1 LLSVKNNLRDLFV
14 AFPRFFRY
22 GGDIPIVVDGHFPFA
37 WGANFSANQKSGC
50 HVQLLDGG
58 KLWDLGKTRFTKKS
72 KVVSFLLRTKRI
84 GWKEKTIQKVG
95 LELWGDRMNGAKF
108 DCSRKSREAHEN
120 NSVPI
125 RVSAEAFQKFRDSM
139 AAYWDHV
146 VSLYGSPRRFRFERR
161 SNPKPH
167 KLPKASR

>member
-1 LLSVKNNLRDLFV
+1 M
-14 AFPRFFRY
+14 
-22 GGDIPIVVDGHFPFA
+22 
-37 WGANFSANQKSGC
+37 
-50 HVQLLDGG
+50 
-58 KLWDLGKTRFTKKS
+58 GKTTLPKKR
-72 KVVSFLLRTKRI
+72 KGVSFLLELRRI
-84 GWKEKTIQKVG
+84 RWKETTIQKLG
-95 LELWGDRMNGAKF
+95 LDLWGDRMNGAKF